1 MVDWFSASV
10 TPGRLI
16 LVGVILVTLRFTWPA
31 GRALIVW
38 VQGRM
43 RVAEIEATGRVLT
56 DLAKL
61 EPEQAERLQARLD
74 RVRPPPPDQIEPPA
88 AS

>member
-1 MVDWFSASV
+1 
-10 TPGRLI
+10 
-16 LVGVILVTLRFTWPA
+16 
-31 GRALIVW
+31 
-38 VQGRM
+38 M
-43 RVAEIEATGRVLT
+43 RVAVIEATGRVPI

-61 EPEQAERLQARLD
+61 EPEQAESLQARLD